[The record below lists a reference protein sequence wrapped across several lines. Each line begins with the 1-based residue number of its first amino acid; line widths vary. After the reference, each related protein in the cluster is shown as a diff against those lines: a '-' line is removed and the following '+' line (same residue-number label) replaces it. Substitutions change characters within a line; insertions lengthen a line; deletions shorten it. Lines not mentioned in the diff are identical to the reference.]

1 MGKSIKI
8 TCTGAAVA
16 KLEDLVPLQGDL
28 KKLDAERYKKLK
40 RALLEHGFSFP
51 FFVWK
56 DKTKLKVCDGHQRH
70 RVLNRLQAQ
79 GYEIPPL
86 PIAFIEAENETEAR
100 KKILLLSSQYGEMT
114 DDSLL
119 EYLKEADIDLDD
131 LLDTVDLPQVDL
143 EKLSEKLEAELTAQ
157 IDADSSN
164 GHHQYQVIV
173 ECGNKKDQKQLIAKL
188 KRQGLRAHALTLD
201 TATDGL

>member
-8 TCTGAAVA
+8 TCTGATTA

-56 DKTKLKVCDGHQRH
+56 DKNKLKILDGHQRD
-70 RVLNRLQAQ
+70 RVLRRLQAQ
-79 GYEIPPL
+79 GYEIPAL

-119 EYLKEADIDLDD
+119 EYLKESDIDLDD
-131 LLDTVDLPQVDL
+131 ILDTVDLPQVDL
-143 EKLSEKLEAELTAQ
+143 EKLSARLEEQLEEQNNPQDINEQFLIVVTCQSEQHQQTLLKKFNKEKLQ
-157 IDADSSN
+157 
-164 GHHQYQVIV
+164 
-173 ECGNKKDQKQLIAKL
+173 C
-188 KRQGLRAHALTLD
+188 RALMS
-201 TATDGL
+201 